1 MTLPALVR
9 TRSSPAIPAGSVFIS
24 YARLD
29 DEKPPGR
36 EDVQGWVSFFWG
48 ELRYE
53 LTNAG
58 LGQAKLWLDRYEIEK
73 AEKFTDKI
81 EAALAEAKVI
91 LPVLSPNWLGRDW
104 CVQEVL
110 RFAEQKVQGR
120 DLANDILP
128 VFKIEIPPTEPI
140 PAPLLG
146 REGYQFF
153 RRDQAGHLS
162 EFYWRGLKNE
172 KDYLDLV
179 REIAFRIRDR
189 FFVPPE
195 EQVDIKPSRGRTVFV
210 AVPTDELRDAW
221 QRLVNDLKSDGY
233 TVLPADDRLPDTAA
247 KAEELVRT
255 ALEQA
260 ELALHIFGESEGV
273 IPCGG
278 TEGIVR
284 LQLRLS
290 RAHASADRSRRRI
303 LWAPRWLPDANS
315 GKRDP
320 FEVIG
325 RFGPLTDGEHVYA
338 EAVTELSQWLRDAL
352 NVPVAEAVSAT
363 SSWYIAGA
371 CAADDPHVSLLA
383 NALQSAGQDVEAV
396 FSSDPVPH
404 QLQDRSTTVV
414 LLPWGETD
422 VASLIARLA
431 ALEPL
436 GRRVVLCLPG
446 GDVAVKNC
454 FFRKGIVVLPMPV
467 LPADSAATTA
477 LLDRLKV
484 VQGQPR

>member
-1 MTLPALVR
+1 
-9 TRSSPAIPAGSVFIS
+9 VFIS

-29 DEKPPGR
+29 DERPPGR

-104 CVQEVL
+104 CVREVL
-110 RFAEQKVQGR
+110 RFAEQKIAGR
-120 DLANDILP
+120 DPANDILP
-128 VFKIEIPPTEPI
+128 VFKIEIPSTESI
-140 PAPLLG
+140 PPPLLG
-146 REGYQFF
+146 REGYEFF
-153 RRDQAGHLS
+153 RRDQTGRLC

-179 REIAFRIRDR
+179 RQIAFRIRDR
-189 FFVPPE
+189 FFIPPQ
-195 EQVDIKPSRGRTVFV
+195 QVDVTPSRGRTVFV
-210 AVPTDELRDAW
+210 AAPTDELRDAW
-221 QRLVNDLKSDGY
+221 QRLINDLKADGY
-233 TVLPADDRLPDTAA
+233 NVLPADDRLPDTAV

-255 ALEQA
+255 ALEKA
-260 ELALHIFGESEGV
+260 DLALHLLGESEGA
-273 IPCGG
+273 IPFGG

-290 RAHASADRSRRRI
+290 REHASANPSQQRI

-325 RFGPLTDGEHVYA
+325 RFGQLNKGEHVYA
-338 EAVTELSQWLRDAL
+338 EAVTELSQWLRDL
-352 NVPVAEAVSAT
+352 LEPPVPAARSVIST
-363 SSWYIAGA
+363 WYIASA
-371 CAADDPHVSLLA
+371 AAADDSHVSMLA
-383 NALQSAGQDVEAV
+383 NGLQSAGQDVEVV
-396 FSSDPVPH
+396 FSGEPVPH
-404 QLQDRSTTVV
+404 PPKDRSALV
-414 LLPWGETD
+414 LLPWGDTD
-422 VASLIARLA
+422 VASLITHLES
-431 ALEPL
+431 LEPL
-436 GRRVVLCLPG
+436 GRRAVLVLPG
-446 GDVAVKNC
+446 GDVAAKNR
-454 FFRKGIVVLPMPV
+454 FFRKGIVVLPMPD
-467 LPADSAATTA
+467 LPIDPAATTA
-477 LLDRLKV
+477 LLNRLKV
-484 VQGQPR
+484 I